1 MEIRYNNKRDQGKRS
16 GEKMS
21 DKLIS
26 SLAFD
31 KTVRGFAVDATA
43 TVQEAQRR
51 HQATGAGAVA
61 LGNVLLGT
69 LLMSAAGLKG
79 DQTLSVK
86 VMGDGPAGLIVADG
100 RSDGTIKGYLQ
111 YPQITVPEDPAH
123 QIAVHEAVG
132 TQGTITVTK
141 DLGLKQ
147 PYNGQTPLA
156 SGDIGADLTYYLAAS
171 EQIPASMGLAVHLAA
186 DGMVDAAG
194 GFLVEMMPGATD
206 DTATALE
213 TQIKA
218 LPQLIDWLPEDH
230 TPADL
235 LDAVLGAKQQILA
248 TQPVAFQCDCSKER
262 FAKALAG
269 LKPAQLQQMITDD
282 HGAEAV
288 CRFCQT
294 HYQFS
299 EAELKALLPTE

>member
-1 MEIRYNNKRDQGKRS
+1 
-16 GEKMS
+16 MS

-31 KTVRGFAVDATA
+31 QTVRGFAVDATA

-86 VMGDGPAGLIVADG
+86 IMGDGPAGLIVADG
-100 RSDGTIKGYLQ
+100 RSDGTVKGYVQ
-111 YPQITVPEDPAH
+111 YPQITVPVD
-123 QIAVHEAVG
+123 QNQQVAVHQVVG
-132 TQGTITVTK
+132 TTGTVTVTK

-171 EQIPASMGLAVHLAA
+171 EQIPASMGLAVHLDAE
-186 DGMVDAAG
+186 GVVDAAG
-194 GFLVEMMPGATD
+194 GFLIEMMPGATD
-206 DTATALE
+206 ATATALE
-213 TQIKA
+213 AQIKA
-218 LPQLIDWLPEDH
+218 LPQLIDWLPEGH

-235 LDAVLGAKQQILA
+235 LTAILGTDHKILA
-248 TQPVAFQCDCSKER
+248 TQPVAFQCDCSKAR
-262 FAKALAG
+262 FSQALAG
-269 LKPAQLQQMITDD
+269 LKPEQLQKMITED